1 MKKLMLV
8 LALFVSA
15 SVLFF
20 ACQKEDIKSPEAN
33 IQTASSRE
41 GDRDFTPELSEN
53 CGRPRMRVYC
63 ITPKEGKFPT
73 SWDVRFRFRGF
84 DANNLIGIYTLNA
97 SQQVNGTG
105 IGLGEWV
112 EAEETIFKTSF
123 IQGVQNPVTQHNL
136 IVSAVYDDFSVT
148 KVATR
153 VVVQLDIDGKITT
166 YSFLVNAGSCTL
178 EEPSASFD
186 ETVNAP
192 VVVDRNCYNTSH
204 HSVEIV
210 DEDHATCGEAFVPCL
225 DRE

>member
-1 MKKLMLV
+1 MLV
-8 LALFVSA
+8 VALFVSA

-20 ACQKEDIKSPEAN
+20 ACQKEDIKSSEAN
-33 IQTASSRE
+33 TQTASARE

-53 CGRPRMRVYC
+53 CGRPRMRVFC
-63 ITPKEGKFPT
+63 ITPREGNLPT
-73 SWDVRFRFRGF
+73 TWDVKFRFRGF
-84 DANNLIGIYTLNA
+84 DANNFVNIYTLSA
-97 SQQVNGTG
+97 SKFNGGG
-105 IGLGEWV
+105 IPLGQWV
-112 EAEETIFKTSF
+112 EAKETIFKTSF

-136 IVSAVYDDFSVT
+136 IVTNVSDDIAGT

-178 EEPSASFD
+178 EIPSGSFD

-192 VVVDRNCYNTSH
+192 IIVDRNCYNTSR
-204 HSVEIV
+204 HSVQIIPNNEYPCSEPV
-210 DEDHATCGEAFVPCL
+210 LCL